1 MWTTCLAR
9 VSSFILKMKYRSPAK
24 LLRSI
29 KRITKFIERK
39 NTILPNPSVETIPAP
54 PLAVPSP
61 QITLA
66 EFEALLKSEN
76 KKIEEQRRL
85 ERSERE
91 EERRAERNEDLKR
104 IQVLLGL
111 PP

>member
-9 VSSFILKMKYRSPAK
+9 VSSIMKYRSPAK
-24 LLRSI
+24 ILRSI

-39 NTILPNPSVETIPAP
+39 KTVLPNPSVDTSPAT

-66 EFEALLKSEN
+66 KFEALIKSEH
-76 KKIEEQRRL
+76 KKIEDQRRL

-104 IQVLLGL
+104 FQVLLGQ

>member
-1 MWTTCLAR
+1 MAR
-9 VSSFILKMKYRSPAK
+9 VSSLILKMKYRSPAK
-24 LLRSI
+24 ILRSI

-39 NTILPNPSVETIPAP
+39 KTVLPDP

-61 QITLA
+61 QISLA
-66 EFEALLKSEN
+66 EFEALIKSEH
-76 KKIEEQRRL
+76 KKIEDQRRL

-104 IQVLLGL
+104 FQVLLGQ

>member
-1 MWTTCLAR
+1 MAR
-9 VSSFILKMKYRSPAK
+9 VSFIIINMKYRSPAK
-24 LLRSI
+24 ILRSI
-29 KRITKFIERK
+29 KRITKYIERK
-39 NTILPNPSVETIPAP
+39 NTVLPHPSVAAFPPT
-54 PLAVPSP
+54 PLAIPSP
-61 QITLA
+61 HITLA
-66 EFEALLKSEN
+66 EFETLLKSEN

-104 IQVLLGL
+104 LQVLLGL

>member
-1 MWTTCLAR
+1 
-9 VSSFILKMKYRSPAK
+9 MKYRSPAK

-29 KRITKFIERK
+29 KRITKYIERK
-39 NTILPNPSVETIPAP
+39 TTVLPYPSVVTIPAT

-91 EERRAERNEDLKR
+91 EERRAGRNEDLKR